1 MISDN
6 GKTFKAAAKVIEAIV
21 SHEDVQQ
28 YLSGLG
34 VQWVFNLP
42 KALWWGGFSERLIQS
57 TKRCLRKIISQ
68 ASFSYDELLTAV
80 IEVEGVLNSR
90 PLSYMSVDNLDE
102 PLTPS
107 HLLSGRRILS
117 LPHHFYCEPDE
128 EILMLNPVLS
138 QEDWCT
144 LTRP

>member
-1 MISDN
+1 MTRAVHLDLIADLSTPTFLRCLKRFTARRGLPSKMISDN

-42 KALWWGGFSERLIQS
+42 KAPWWGGFFERLIQS
-57 TKRCLRKIISQ
+57 TKRCLRKIIGQ
-68 ASFSYDELLTAV
+68 ASFSYDELLTTV

-90 PLSYMSVDNLDE
+90 PLSYVSVDDLDE

-107 HLLSGRRILS
+107 HS
-117 LPHHFYCEPDE
+117 LAGEF
-128 EILMLNPVLS
+128 
-138 QEDWCT
+138 
-144 LTRP
+144 